1 MESPFKKK
9 VSPMAVITISREIYS
24 NGDHI
29 GEKVAEALGYH
40 FIDKAT
46 IEKVF
51 AEHSIVQFREVYN
64 TVLGFW
70 ERFDDMRITTMRFLK
85 QVIQALAHH
94 GNMVIVG
101 RGAFAVL
108 GGYADALHVR
118 VQAPFAVRAQRLMDR
133 EKVKELNRA
142 KELLRERDRARDYF
156 IKSFF
161 NVWRHEMAADA
172 FDLVVDTGK
181 IPTDLA
187 VRWLVEALTVLK
199 ESKVQDQ
206 PTTDTIAVD
215 PVLVDTVSKILLKN

>member
-1 MESPFKKK
+1 
-9 VSPMAVITISREIYS
+9 MAVITISREIYS
-24 NGDHI
+24 EDSSI
-29 GEKVAEALGYH
+29 GERVAKALGYH
-40 FIDKAT
+40 FVDKAT

-51 AEHSIVQFREVYN
+51 AEHSIEQFREVYD

-70 ERFDDMRITTMRFLK
+70 ERFDDMRITTMRFLR

-108 GGYADALHVR
+108 GGYADVLHVR
-118 VQAPFAVRAQRLMDR
+118 VQAPFPIRAQRLMER
-133 EKVKELNRA
+133 EKVKDLDQA
-142 KELLRERDRARDYF
+142 KVLLRERDRAREDF

-161 NVWRHEMAADA
+161 DVRWQEMEAGA
-172 FDLVVDTGK
+172 FDLVIDTGK

-187 VRWLVEALTVLK
+187 ARWLVEALTILK
-199 ESKVQDQ
+199 ESEVQDQ

-215 PVLVDTVSKILLKN
+215 HVLIDTVSKVLLTN